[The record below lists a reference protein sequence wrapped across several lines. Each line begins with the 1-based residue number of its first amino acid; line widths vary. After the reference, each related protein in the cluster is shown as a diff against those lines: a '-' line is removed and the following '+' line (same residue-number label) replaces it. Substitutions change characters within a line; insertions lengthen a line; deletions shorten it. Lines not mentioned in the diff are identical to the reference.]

1 MPGRILYY
9 PNIGKVGRR
18 DKSGTEF
25 SRFGYAGTSRTC
37 PLSAENRRGPKK
49 MPVPDTLI
57 AYIFVT
63 CIPMLRDAARP
74 VVGKRCAPRIYIQT
88 VNQPTDPMKRL
99 SVFLIL
105 ACAVA
110 ALPAFASKKSRGAAS
125 DYVVMA
131 SYDVKSDAA
140 WMAVVEALQA
150 KHRAEVIFYDEA
162 PRGQLEALRRLA
174 PRYVAVVEMPE
185 NLDRDYVI
193 DLSKLS
199 REVDDDIYAD
209 FLWGIVTGYDAA
221 AAMRMV
227 ENSTEPLVVRD
238 AVATIMELNSA
249 KWFDRYGWVDDHTR
263 GLWGEKRAA
272 DAEVVTAKIAPE
284 QVLPKFMELYAGYD
298 PDLVVTAAHA
308 TERNLEMPFSL
319 GFIIPEDGHLIGSRS
334 LSAVDK
340 IGELRSSGKR
350 KVYFAVGNCLI
361 GNVNNTRN
369 SMAITW
375 MNDADAA
382 TMIGYVVTTW
392 HGRNGWGGLKYW
404 LTVPGRYTLA
414 EAIYMNQQ
422 DMLYQMNEWSPSM
435 LREDYPRY
443 DGREF
448 AEASARL
455 GEMLGGRPSHD
466 QVGFWHDRDVLAY
479 YGDPKWDV
487 RLQRIEREN
496 DFDVDF
502 KVRGRK
508 CVITITTHDDFNLE
522 RMKGDHFKEEHVL
535 DLPFSYFFPE
545 RLKNPRLAEGQEWK
559 AAVDE
564 NFLLIYDCD
573 FEPGSKYEVRLDIER

>member
-1 MPGRILYY
+1 MTL
-9 PNIGKVGRR
+9 
-18 DKSGTEF
+18 
-25 SRFGYAGTSRTC
+25 
-37 PLSAENRRGPKK
+37 
-49 MPVPDTLI
+49 PD
-57 AYIFVT
+57 
-63 CIPMLRDAARP
+63 P
-74 VVGKRCAPRIYIQT
+74 VVGKRRAPRIYIQT

-209 FLWGIVTGYDAA
+209 FLWGIITGYDAD
-221 AAMRMV
+221 AAMKMV
-227 ENSTEPLVVRD
+227 NNSTEPLVIKD
-238 AVATIMELNSA
+238 AVATITEISGA
-249 KWFDRYGWVDDHTR
+249 KWFDRFGWVDDHKR
-263 GLWGEKRAA
+263 GLWGEKVS
-272 DAEVVTAKIAPE
+272 AESDTVNRYTD
-284 QVLPKFMELYAGYD
+284 PKNILGKFYELYTKYD

-319 GFIIPEDGHLIGSRS
+319 GNLRPKDGKLYADFKDNPQF
-334 LSAVDK
+334 LK
-340 IGELRSSGKR
+340 ESGKR

-361 GNVNNTRN
+361 GNVNNTKE
-369 SMAITW
+369 SMAIAW
-375 MNDADAA
+375 MNGSNAA